1 MGNTLSSRA
10 LKPTLVFCD
19 NKGALELVKNN
30 KHHKRT
36 KHIELRYFYARDQ
49 EKKDEI
55 ITAAVPTEQNLSDC
69 FTKGVDINVILDHRY
84 SIHGMDQLPR
94 STSVV
99 YHKVPNPNTKI
110 KANSSS
116 S

>member
-1 MGNTLSSRA
+1 MA
-10 LKPTLVFCD
+10 PVP
-19 NKGALELVKNN
+19 

-94 STSVV
+94 STSIV